1 MLRAFPFTIVT
12 LVAFNLIIIFS
23 DAGVWNNVLVTFTLF
38 SGQPWALTNG
48 DAMVTVGLLILLAE
62 VLRATTIDRR
72 AITNHIVSVVVL
84 LIYVIEFVVVGDAGN
99 STFFILT
106 MIALVDVL
114 AGVVVTIRL
123 ATRDFAIGHGTGY
136 PPPEV

>member
-12 LVAFNLIIIFS
+12 FVIYNAVIIFS
-23 DAGVWNNVLVTFTLF
+23 DASVWADVLFEMELF
-38 SGQPWALTNG
+38 SGVEWAFTWG
-48 DAMVTVGLLILLAE
+48 DLMVIGGLVILLAE
-62 VLRATTIDRR
+62 VLRATTIEKK

-84 LIYVIEFVVVGDAGN
+84 LIYVVEFVVVGEAGT

-106 MIALVDVL
+106 VIALIDVL

-123 ATRDFAIGHGTGY
+123 ATRDFSYEGRAGFH
-136 PPPEV
+136 PHE